1 MARTSA
7 SSKKSAGKKVEKKAA
22 KAAKSAT
29 TPKAEKGGKRKWKPG
44 TVALR
49 EIRNAQKTGRLQLQ
63 RAPFQRLARTAIQ
76 KYKDD
81 VLFRKS
87 ALSAVQEAAEGY
99 AVQLFQEALI
109 LMCHRNRKTL
119 VPKDVFYLRYIRHE
133 VDGSGKPDW
142 DCSHIQP

>member
-7 SSKKSAGKKVEKKAA
+7 SSKKPAKKSSPKKAT
-22 KAAKSAT
+22 KAAGTKG
-29 TPKAEKGGKRKWKPG
+29 KGKEGGGKRKWKPG

-49 EIRNAQKTGRLQLQ
+49 EIRAAQKSGRLLLQ
-63 RAPFQRLARTAIQ
+63 RAPFQRLARVAIA
-76 KYKDD
+76 KFKDD
-81 VLFRKS
+81 CMFRRS
-87 ALSAVQEAAEGY
+87 ALDALQEAAEGY
-99 AVQLFQEALI
+99 ATQLLQEALI

-133 VDGSGKPDW
+133 VDGSGKADW

>member
-1 MARTSA
+1 MARTSG
-7 SSKKSAGKKVEKKAA
+7 SPKKSAKKAA
-22 KAAKSAT
+22 KRAAKSPP
-29 TPKAEKGGKRKWKPG
+29 PKSASGGKRRWKPG

-49 EIRNAQKTGRLQLQ
+49 EIRAAQKSGRLLLQ
-63 RAPFQRLARTAIQ
+63 RAPFQRLVRHTISQ
-76 KYKDD
+76 WGVD
-81 VLFRKS
+81 VMFRKA
-87 ALSAVQEAAEGY
+87 ALAALQEAAEGY

-119 VPKDVFYLRYIRHE
+119 VPKDIFYLRYIRHE